1 MKKIILAGFILMSTM
16 NLLAQDRLFNYTYQS
31 AVLNKGE
38 KEIEVWMSI
47 LEGKENYY
55 RQIRNRVEYEVGLGS
70 NLQTAF
76 YVNTYSKTAFDET
89 SGKMITSSPT
99 LSFSNEWKYKFSDA
113 TANAIGFAGY
123 LEFTVAANKFETE
136 IKAIFDKRLGR
147 STHALNLLLEP
158 EYIHTAKN
166 GEEYTEKEL
175 KYDVYY
181 GYAYELNKNWNLGIE
196 ASYKN
201 VYIKEDDITHSAF
214 FAGPT
219 ISYNTKNFWINAS
232 VSPQITG
239 NNSGANSNLNL
250 EEYTKLD
257 SRIIFSFSF

>member
-1 MKKIILAGFILMSTM
+1 MKKIILASILLMSTM
-16 NLLAQDRLFNYTYQS
+16 SILAQDRIFNYTYQS

-47 LEGKENYY
+47 LQGKENYY

-76 YVNTYSKTAFDET
+76 YVNTYSKTTFDKT
-89 SGKMITSSPT
+89 TGKMVTSSPT

-136 IKAIFDKRLGR
+136 IKAIFDKRIGR

-158 EYIHTAKN
+158 EYVHTAKD
-166 GEEYTEKEL
+166 GKEYTEKEL
-175 KYDVYY
+175 KYGVFY
-181 GYAYELNKNWNLGIE
+181 GYAFELNKYWNLGVE
-196 ASYKN
+196 ANYKN
-201 VYIKEDDITHSAF
+201 VYLKDDDITHSAF
-214 FAGPT
+214 FVGPT
-219 ISYNTKNFWINAS
+219 ISYNIKNFWINAS
-232 VSPQITG
+232 ISPQITG
-239 NNSGANSNLNL
+239 NNVSGDSNLNL
-250 EEYTKLD
+250 DEFTKLD
-257 SRIIFSFSF
+257 SRIIFSFTF